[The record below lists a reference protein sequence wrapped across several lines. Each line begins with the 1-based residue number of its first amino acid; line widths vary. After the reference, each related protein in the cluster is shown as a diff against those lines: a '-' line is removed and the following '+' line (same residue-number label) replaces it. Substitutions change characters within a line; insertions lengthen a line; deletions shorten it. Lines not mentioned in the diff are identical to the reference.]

1 MSNSVLSSRY
11 AKAIFDLAIDSKS
24 ADKVERDFVSLKD
37 LLKESVNLREAVQN
51 PVISKFEQRSAM
63 DFILKKV
70 GVTELTGRFMSVLI
84 DNGRLKILAEV
95 ADSYFEMAKEHRG
108 EITANVTSAVPLTKQ
123 QITNIEEL
131 LGKSLGK
138 IVKVT
143 GVVDE
148 SILGGIIVRVGSKML
163 DASVQGG
170 LEKLKTMT
178 KQAIANAN

>member
-1 MSNSVLSSRY
+1 MSNSVLSKRY
-11 AKAIFDLAIDSKS
+11 AKAIFDLAIDAKS
-24 ADKVERDFVSLKD
+24 VDKIEKDFISLKD
-37 LLKESVNLREAVQN
+37 LLKESINLREAVQN

-70 GVTELTGRFMSVLI
+70 GVNELTGRFMSVLI

-95 ADSYFEMAKEHRG
+95 VDSYFEMVKDYKG
-108 EITANVTSAVPLTKQ
+108 EVTANVTSAVPLTQKQ
-123 QITNIEEL
+123 LTNIEES

-138 IVKVT
+138 IVKIKEEI
-143 GVVDE
+143 DE

-178 KQAIANAN
+178 KQAIAS